1 MSDRSLDS
9 LISTDLILLDQEF
22 ENKIDAIETVLDLI
36 DSNDKVKDREE
47 ALEALKQREKEA
59 TTGVG
64 KGIGIPHAKT
74 EAVEDPVVGFAQAK
88 EGVDF
93 GAADGKDAEL
103 IFMLLFPEGS
113 EDEYMDMLS
122 SISRSLMHEEV
133 REALLEADEKSQV
146 MDILEQEVAE

>member
-9 LISTDLILLDQEF
+9 LISTDLIQLDRNF
-22 ENKIDAIETVLDLI
+22 DDKTDAIEGLLDSI
-36 DSNDKVKDREE
+36 DSQDKVKDREK
-47 ALEALKQREKEA
+47 ALEALKQREEEA

-74 EAVEDPVVGFAQAK
+74 EAVEEPVVGFARA
-88 EGVDF
+88 ENGVDF
-93 GAADGKDAEL
+93 GAPDGEDARL

-113 EDEYMDMLS
+113 EDDYLELLS

-133 REALLEADEKSQV
+133 RNDLLEADREQEV
-146 MDILEQEVAE
+146 MDILEEEVAE

>member
-1 MSDRSLDS
+1 MSSQSLES
-9 LISTDLILLDQEF
+9 LIDRGLIQLDRNF
-22 ENKIDAIETVLDLI
+22 KDKMDAIETVLDNLAE
-36 DSNDKVKDREE
+36 NGEVADREK
-47 ALEALKQREKEA
+47 ALEALKEREKEA

-74 EAVEDPVVGFAQAK
+74 EAVDDPVVGFARAE

-93 GAADGKDAEL
+93 GAQDGKPAEL

-122 SISRSLMHEEV
+122 SISRSLMHEDV
-133 REALLEADEKSQV
+133 RNDLLEAGTGERV
-146 MDILEQEVAE
+146 MEILEQEVSE